1 MRMPDVMVPEDIVVV
16 VLAAPVVV
24 SKPSSSATPAGE
36 ASCKN
41 APAQRFVRMR
51 KSFFIE

>member
-1 MRMPDVMVPEDIVVV
+1 VVPKDIVAV

-24 SKPSSSATPAGE
+24 SKPSSSATLAGE

-41 APAQRFVRMR
+41 APAQ
-51 KSFFIE
+51 